1 MTPTEALD
9 QLIDTGKL
17 TREAFEVVFQA
28 GYVDRDPF
36 SRSGWRA
43 TTKGQ
48 LALAA
53 RKEIRASSRPGST
66 DRPDE
71 STGPRE

>member
-9 QLIDTGKL
+9 QLIDTGAL
-17 TREAFEVVFQA
+17 SREAFEVVFQA
-28 GYVDRDPF
+28 GYVAQDPF
-36 SRSGWRA
+36 AKSGWRA

-53 RKEIRASSRPGST
+53 RKGERRIASGWTERP
-66 DRPDE
+66 
-71 STGPRE
+71 